1 MVRCRRGGPLYLSEA
16 KWRKLEKIYIAGGLA
31 NFLARNSDYDVRF
44 QDFELEIREMARRER
59 EGFGLDW
66 PRLVA
71 DF

>member
-16 KWRKLEKIYIAGGLA
+16 KWRGLQKIYIAGGLG

-44 QDFELEIREMARRER
+44 EDFELEIREMVRHGR
-59 EGFGLDW
+59 EGVGLDW
-66 PRLVA
+66 PLVA